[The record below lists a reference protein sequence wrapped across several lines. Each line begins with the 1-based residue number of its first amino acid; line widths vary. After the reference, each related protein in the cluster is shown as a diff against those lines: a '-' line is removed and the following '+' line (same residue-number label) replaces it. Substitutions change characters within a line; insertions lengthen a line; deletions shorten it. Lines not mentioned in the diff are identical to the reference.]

1 MRSYIHQT
9 IEVNPSM
16 TEHELKETVAKVI
29 DEKGKENIYK
39 IILDGM
45 RDPEISYNVDT
56 LDPYGNVIEITD
68 QTRPAYQFDKLKE
81 ANKGNILGAF
91 VAELEQY
98 PENSMEHQVLCEG
111 VLSQTSSTRSRLVHI
126 SFSRFS
132 FRELPMYG
140 SAPKCMS
147 AMCMNLIFTSLF
159 IFFQFIF

>member
-111 VLSQTSSTRSRLVHI
+111 VRAMMETRR
-126 SFSRFS
+126 
-132 FRELPMYG
+132 G
-140 SAPKCMS
+140 
-147 AMCMNLIFTSLF
+147 
-159 IFFQFIF
+159 

>member
-1 MRSYIHQT
+1 MKQ
-9 IEVNPSM
+9 
-16 TEHELKETVAKVI
+16 VACDQKHFHMLTFTDFEYSFKTGPYLLFPLFLSGASNVRVCPQMYVC
-29 DEKGKENIYK
+29 DVYEKGKENIYK

-111 VLSQTSSTRSRLVHI
+111 VRALMETRR
-126 SFSRFS
+126 
-132 FRELPMYG
+132 G
-140 SAPKCMS
+140 
-147 AMCMNLIFTSLF
+147 
-159 IFFQFIF
+159 

>member
-68 QTRPAYQFDKLKE
+68 QTRPAWQSWNSILRIVW
-81 ANKGNILGAF
+81 NIRCF
-91 VAELEQY
+91 V
-98 PENSMEHQVLCEG
+98 
-111 VLSQTSSTRSRLVHI
+111 
-126 SFSRFS
+126 
-132 FRELPMYG
+132 RECG
-140 SAPKCMS
+140 H
-147 AMCMNLIFTSLF
+147 
-159 IFFQFIF
+159 